1 MRKKITPLEFC
12 SNIYKFPF
20 HGLILMLTITDYNNF
35 KVSYPIGS
43 VYNSIKDIMADSSF
57 FGSNMDVDNKLYVD
71 HNTIVLPIKFEKLFP
86 LEPRFWKKPSV
97 HYSNNERMGL
107 FGRLIKNYP
116 FYKLVVTPLN
126 YAKKTIF
133 MSAFPYHITSGEKII
148 EAFMLNSDFPVD
160 EKSKYAGIYSIEKG
174 FHLNWQTGML
184 SELSFTQLQ
193 KDLH

>member
-1 MRKKITPLEFC
+1 
-12 SNIYKFPF
+12 
-20 HGLILMLTITDYNNF
+20 
-35 KVSYPIGS
+35 
-43 VYNSIKDIMADSSF
+43 
-57 FGSNMDVDNKLYVD
+57 
-71 HNTIVLPIKFEKLFP
+71 
-86 LEPRFWKKPSV
+86 
-97 HYSNNERMGL
+97 MGL
-107 FGRLIKNYP
+107 FGRLIKNYS

-133 MSAFPYHITSGEKII
+133 MSAFPYHATSSEKII